1 MSGEIVFVHSRLTMG
16 GAERLRLSLLREL
29 ARRGVPCRICLLQ
42 EHGELVGPIRK
53 VGFPVDV
60 LDASTSL
67 YSMSAQ
73 LKLREYFR
81 ECKPRIVHAGQ
92 FVTNVH
98 VTAAVKGSTRC
109 PVVIE
114 EHGHS
119 SWKKW
124 HHRLLDRIICRQAD
138 AVVSCSKSVAR
149 RVQAITGGPDSQF
162 FPIHNCV
169 DPQPIESRSSDAAG
183 ALRKQLEIQPTEF
196 VVGTVGKLRSEKG
209 HCHLLE
215 AWQKFC
221 DSVTTPCKLVIVGDG
236 PLRQQ
241 LHDQARSIP
250 NVIWAGQSTDVA
262 EVLSIMD
269 VFAFPSIDEGLGIAF
284 LEAMHAGKAVVASDT
299 GGIPEVIEH
308 GCNGLLCP
316 PGDAV
321 QLSKRLLELY
331 ADPEK
336 RNRLARVGASDVSI
350 RNTPKFYCDRILEM
364 HSVLTGEDLRV
375 SAEIFDRTAA

>member
-1 MSGEIVFVHSRLTMG
+1 MSSEIIFVHSRLTMG

-29 ARRGVPCRICLLQ
+29 ARRKVPCRICLLQ
-42 EHGELVGPIRK
+42 DAGELVGPIRD
-53 VGFPVDV
+53 VGYPVDV
-60 LDASTSL
+60 LNVSTSL
-67 YSMSAQ
+67 YSLSTQ
-73 LKLREYFR
+73 RKLRDYFKMHR
-81 ECKPRIVHAGQ
+81 PRIVHAGQ

-98 VTAAVKGSTRC
+98 VTAAVKASTNC

-124 HHRLLDRIICRQAD
+124 HHRLLDRMICRKAD
-138 AVVSCSKSVAR
+138 AVVSCSQSVAR
-149 RVQAITGGPDSQF
+149 RVQSITGGPDSQF

-169 DPQPIESRSSDAAG
+169 DPKPIETRSPDAAG
-183 ALRKQLEIQPTEF
+183 ALRKQLGIGPEEF

-209 HCHLLE
+209 HCHLLD
-215 AWQKFC
+215 AWKSFC
-221 DSVTTPCKLVIVGDG
+221 DLATTSCKLVIVGDG

-241 LHDQARSIP
+241 LHDQAQSVP

-262 EVLSIMD
+262 KVLAMMD

-308 GCNGLLCP
+308 GRNGLLCP
-316 PGDAV
+316 PGDAT
-321 QLSKRLLELY
+321 QLSERLFDLY
-331 ADPEK
+331 VDPDE
-336 RNRLARVGASDVSI
+336 RRRLAAAGAADVSI
-350 RNTPKFYCDRILEM
+350 SNTPAYYCDRILEM
-364 HSVLTGEDLRV
+364 HSLIGCEQLSGSSQFNEVE
-375 SAEIFDRTAA
+375 AA